1 MKILLTKQCESLTGS
16 LGRGLGYHIQRRK
29 NAFYGVRQSK
39 GIIPPC
45 GHWRFILACAQ
56 LAQTKLY
63 VADIQI
69 SWTELHDAL
78 VEAHYFVAGAHV
90 TDNGLEK
97 NKLTYD
103 AQDIINLKYT
113 FGL

>member
-1 MKILLTKQCESLTGS
+1 MKIILTKQCASLTGA
-16 LGRGLGYHIQRRK
+16 LGKGMGYSIQCQRGG
-29 NAFYGVRQSK
+29 FYSKRNSRGVV
-39 GIIPPC
+39 PPY

-69 SWTELHDAL
+69 SWLELHDAL
-78 VEAHYFVAGAHV
+78 VEAHHFVAADHV
-90 TDNGLEK
+90 GWNGQEAV
-97 NKLTYD
+97 KLTYN
-103 AQDIINLKYT
+103 AADIINLKYT